1 VKPGALFAG
10 APDEAA
16 RLALLAD
23 LVARHALTLLVALVA
38 LLLAATWLGWRL
50 LERHAP
56 TLLGLAARGWRRI
69 DRRRLVAR
77 HLGLHATLGF
87 AACAIGVV
95 AFFELIDELG
105 AGEDLASFDVA
116 LAAALARHLGDG
128 TLRLFSVLTH
138 LGDPQLLWPLALAV
152 TAVLA
157 WRGERLLALARSTTM
172 ASPPPTAS
180 ASRAGMPR
188 ARCWSTAC
196 SPTSSYGTARARG
209 TCRSR
214 RWRWPRS
221 CSSAPAA
228 CCCRCTGSATCW
240 PAGPM
245 PRPGRRSASRRSRRY
260 ASPVPGGAP
269 MTVATRAVA
278 PPEALARPTPRRAP
292 LTERLPDRRA
302 NSSISDRVSAMR
314 LTIRPDRSRA
324 ARIACGRAT
333 HAP

>member
-1 VKPGALFAG
+1 MKPGALFAG

-157 WRGERLLALARSTTM
+157 WRGERLLALAWAASTGGGALLNWGLKQLFARTR
-172 ASPPPTAS
+172 PVHDHGFAS
-180 ASRAGMPR
+180 ADGFSFPSGHASGSLLVYGMLAYLVVRHSARPWHLPVATLALATIVFVGASRVLLQVHWFSDVLAGW
-188 ARCWSTAC
+188 ANAAAWAALCITALE
-196 SPTSSYGTARARG
+196 AVRL
-209 TCRSR
+209 
-214 RWRWPRS
+214 
-221 CSSAPAA
+221 
-228 CCCRCTGSATCW
+228 
-240 PAGPM
+240 AGP
-245 PRPGRRSASRRSRRY
+245 RRRADDGGDEGRRAT
-260 ASPVPGGAP
+260 GGA
-269 MTVATRAVA
+269 R
-278 PPEALARPTPRRAP
+278 PPDTTQGPI
-292 LTERLPDRRA
+292 
-302 NSSISDRVSAMR
+302 N
-314 LTIRPDRSRA
+314 
-324 ARIACGRAT
+324 
-333 HAP
+333 